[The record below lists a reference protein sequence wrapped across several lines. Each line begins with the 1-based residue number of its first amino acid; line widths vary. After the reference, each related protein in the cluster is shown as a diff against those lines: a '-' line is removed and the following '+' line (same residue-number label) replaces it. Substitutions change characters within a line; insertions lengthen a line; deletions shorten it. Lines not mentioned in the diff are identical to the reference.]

1 MRLKY
6 RSESLST
13 ISLYATRALDNCCP
27 AAQPYTVEDK
37 MEYTVKW
44 NIPSKYIVEYTVK
57 ASVVVC
63 VIHHVSNS
71 PMRARINHGA

>member
-13 ISLYATRALDNCCP
+13 ISLYATRALYIFFP
-27 AAQPYTVEDK
+27 SAQPYTVEYK

-44 NIPSKYIVEYTVK
+44 NIPTSTPWNPQWKPK
-57 ASVVVC
+57 W
-63 VIHHVSNS
+63 
-71 PMRARINHGA
+71 